1 MFQALLNPTVLQAVG
16 TGLSVFSSLQ
26 SGSQERSRA
35 AFEQQ
40 QLRIQME
47 QEQLATLQRMND
59 RNEELLANEKINRAF
74 VFSKLGRDPSD
85 RSFRAFMEKNRKI
98 ASEDIDR
105 LQTQHV
111 QTMGRLGTEIQASRM
126 SAKNARTGALLGASS
141 AALSGLFRYYDYK
154 TDKTS
159 FRFND

>member
-1 MFQALLNPTVLQAVG
+1 MLQAIG
-16 TGLSVFSSLQ
+16 TGLSIFGSLQ
-26 SGSQERSRA
+26 QGRQAKRQA

-47 QEQLATLQRMND
+47 QEKLATLQRMND

-74 VFSKLGRDPSD
+74 VFAKLGRDPSD
-85 RSFRAFMEKNRKI
+85 RSFRAFMEKNRAI
-98 ASEDIDR
+98 ASEDVDR

-126 SAKNARTGALLGASS
+126 AAKNAKTGALLGASS

-154 TDKTS
+154 TDQTS